1 MYDACPV
8 CRKKVQDE
16 PAGYRCENCNKI
28 HSTRVP
34 TYMLTA
40 KISDL
45 SGSIYIQ
52 FPRELGDQIMGKS
65 AEEFRDFKDTNAH
78 DPEAVR
84 NYL

>member
-1 MYDACPV
+1 
-8 CRKKVQDE
+8 
-16 PAGYRCENCNKI
+16 
-28 HSTRVP
+28 
-34 TYMLTA
+34 MLTA

>member
-1 MYDACPV
+1 M
-8 CRKKVQDE
+8 
-16 PAGYRCENCNKI
+16 
-28 HSTRVP
+28 VP
-34 TYMLTA
+34 TYMMNA

-52 FPRELGDQIMGKS
+52 FPRELGDSIIGMGAK
-65 AEEFRDFKDTNAH
+65 EFREFKEQNSH

>member
-1 MYDACPV
+1 
-8 CRKKVQDE
+8 
-16 PAGYRCENCNKI
+16 
-28 HSTRVP
+28 
-34 TYMLTA
+34 MLTA

-52 FPRELGDQIMGKS
+52 FPRELGDSIMGKS
-65 AEEFRDFKDTNAH
+65 AEEFRDFKESHSD